1 MVAPANPAP
10 PPSRE
15 LFADDDLGADEP
27 STGRTA
33 VEWIVVVAG
42 AVAVALLVKTFALQ
56 AFFIP
61 SPSMEPTL
69 RGGIGGQPGDRV
81 LVDKLSY
88 HLRGP
93 ARGDIVVFHAPPDF
107 PEPDVDDLIKRV
119 VGVAGDR
126 ITFEKDKVKVN
137 GSLIDEPYLSPG
149 TPTQPVPEARR
160 QYGHACTPEDECVV
174 PPGHVWVMGDNRT
187 NSEDSRYIGPV
198 DENLVVGRAFVLLWP
213 FNRLSG
219 L

>member
-10 PPSRE
+10 SPSPE

-33 VEWIVVVAG
+33 VEWILVVAG

-61 SPSMEPTL
+61 SASMEPTL
-69 RGGIGGQPGDRV
+69 RGGVGGLPGDRV

-88 HLRGP
+88 RLREP
-93 ARGDIVVFHAPPDF
+93 SRGDVVVFHAPSDF
-107 PEPDVDDLIKRV
+107 PDPNVDDLIKRV
-119 VGVAGDR
+119 VGVPGDR
-126 ITFEKDKVKVN
+126 IAFEQSKVKVN
-137 GSLIDEPYLSPG
+137 GSFIDEPYLTPG
-149 TPTQPVPEARR
+149 TPTLSIPEGVRR
-160 QYGHACTPEDECVV
+160 YDHACTPQDECVV

-187 NSEDSRYIGPV
+187 DSQDSRYIGPV
-198 DENLVVGRAFVLLWP
+198 DQDLVVGRAFVLLWP
-213 FNRLSG
+213 FNRVAG